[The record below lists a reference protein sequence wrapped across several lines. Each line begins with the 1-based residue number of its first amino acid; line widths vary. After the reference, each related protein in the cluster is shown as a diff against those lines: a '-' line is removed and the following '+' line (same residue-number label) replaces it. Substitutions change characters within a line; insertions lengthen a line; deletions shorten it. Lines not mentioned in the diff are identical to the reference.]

1 MHAQEHFK
9 SIFYHVFD
17 NRFFIDSSDPLN
29 SFYFHCCLFHGVI
42 EIFQAIPIYAISVR
56 TVGAM
61 IIETIQI
68 GSVTAI
74 IPPSSEAQ
82 SSTIFIIFIVM
93 ISIFRCELHS
103 ILIV

>member
-1 MHAQEHFK
+1 VHAQEHFK

-29 SFYFHCCLFHGVI
+29 SFYCCLFHGVI
-42 EIFQAIPIYAISVR
+42 ETFQAIPIYAISVR